1 MNFAKYLTSSTAVAI
16 IVAGVACRI
25 PAFAQDQPTQPSAA
39 PSTSAAPSMS
49 EAPSPSAA
57 PSTSTAP
64 SAGTPSQKQL
74 DIAAARAE
82 RKAVVGQNM
91 SLTDEESKAFWPLY
105 DEYEGKMDRI
115 EDRHVREIKE
125 FANHFQTL
133 TNADARKKLN
143 EVMAIATSRLNVQS
157 AYIPKFR
164 AIMDDVK
171 VTRFFQ
177 IDNKLRALVQCQIAQ
192 IVPLAEHSGSS
203 GGGM

>member
-1 MNFAKYLTSSTAVAI
+1 MNLAKYLTSSIAIAMIVSAVACG
-16 IVAGVACRI
+16 A
-25 PAFAQDQPTQPSAA
+25 PAFAQDQPVPPAQPGAMPSAA
-39 PSTSAAPSMS
+39 GAS
-49 EAPSPSAA
+49 
-57 PSTSTAP
+57 
-64 SAGTPSQKQL
+64 SQRLL

-91 SLTDEESKAFWPLY
+91 SLTDDETKTFWPLY
-105 DEYEGKMDRI
+105 DEYEGKMDRV

-125 FANHFQTL
+125 FALHFQNL

-143 EVMAIATSRLNVQS
+143 EVMAIAASRLNVQS

-164 AIMDDVK
+164 AILDDVK

-192 IVPLAEHSGSS
+192 IVPLAQPAGGSAIPS
-203 GGGM
+203 GGL

>member
-1 MNFAKYLTSSTAVAI
+1 MNLAKYLTSSTAIAI
-16 IVAGVACRI
+16 IVCGVACSA
-25 PAFAQDQPTQPSAA
+25 PAFAQDQPVQPVQPGA
-39 PSTSAAPSMS
+39 
-49 EAPSPSAA
+49 
-57 PSTSTAP
+57 AP
-64 SAGTPSQKQL
+64 SAGAPSQKQL

-91 SLTDEESKAFWPLY
+91 SLTDDETKAFWPLY

-125 FANHFQTL
+125 FASHFQNL

-143 EVMAIATSRLNVQS
+143 EVMAISEARLNVQS

-164 AIMDDVK
+164 AILSDVK

-192 IVPLAEHSGSS
+192 IVPLAQPSGASENP
-203 GGGM
+203 GGNSTGNSM

>member
-1 MNFAKYLTSSTAVAI
+1 MNLAKFLTASSAIAI
-16 IVAGVACRI
+16 IACSVGCAA
-25 PAFAQDQPTQPSAA
+25 PAFAQDQSAPAA
-39 PSTSAAPSMS
+39 PVAPAAP
-49 EAPSPSAA
+49 AA
-57 PSTSTAP
+57 
-64 SAGTPSQKQL
+64 SQKQL

-91 SLTDEESKAFWPLY
+91 ALTDNESKAFWPLY

-125 FANHFQTL
+125 FASHFQNL
-133 TNADARKKLN
+133 TNTDARNKLN
-143 EVMAIATSRLNVQS
+143 EVMAISQARLNVQS

-164 AIMDDVK
+164 AILSDVK

-192 IVPLAEHSGSS
+192 IVPLAQPSS
-203 GGGM
+203 ASEKPGGNPGNNM

>member
-1 MNFAKYLTSSTAVAI
+1 MNLAKYLTTPAAI
-16 IVAGVACRI
+16 AILVCGVACNTA
-25 PAFAQDQPTQPSAA
+25 AFAQDQSAQPSATPSTSEAPSPSTA
-39 PSTSAAPSMS
+39 PSTSAAP
-49 EAPSPSAA
+49 P
-57 PSTSTAP
+57 
-64 SAGTPSQKQL
+64 AGAPSQKQL

-91 SLTDEESKAFWPLY
+91 NLTDDESKAFWPLY

-125 FANHFQTL
+125 FASHFQNL

-192 IVPLAEHSGSS
+192 IVPLAQPS
-203 GGGM
+203 GGPETSGM

>member
-1 MNFAKYLTSSTAVAI
+1 MTLT
-16 IVAGVACRI
+16 
-25 PAFAQDQPTQPSAA
+25 
-39 PSTSAAPSMS
+39 
-49 EAPSPSAA
+49 EAEA
-57 PSTSTAP
+57 
-64 SAGTPSQKQL
+64 
-74 DIAAARAE
+74 
-82 RKAVVGQNM
+82 
-91 SLTDEESKAFWPLY
+91 KAFWPLY

-115 EDRHVREIKE
+115 EDRHVREIKD
-125 FANHFQTL
+125 FADHFQNL

-143 EVMAIATSRLNVQS
+143 EVMAIATARLKVQS

-192 IVPLAEHSGSS
+192 IVPLAQPASGPETS

>member
-1 MNFAKYLTSSTAVAI
+1 MNFAKYLTSSVAAAI
-16 IVAGVACRI
+16 IVCGVAFTV
-25 PAFAQDQPTQPSAA
+25 PAFAQDQSATPPAAAA
-39 PSTSAAPSMS
+39 PGS
-49 EAPSPSAA
+49 EAGA
-57 PSTSTAP
+57 
-64 SAGTPSQKQL
+64 PSQKQL

-91 SLTDEESKAFWPLY
+91 NLTDSESKAFWPLY
-105 DEYEGKMDRI
+105 DEYEGKMDKI

-125 FANHFQTL
+125 FANHFQNL

-143 EVMAIATSRLNVQS
+143 EVMAIQQARLNVQS

-164 AIMDDVK
+164 AIIDDVK

-192 IVPLAEHSGSS
+192 LVPLAQPA
-203 GGGM
+203 GGN